1 MLSNPWVGQGSR
13 KSAIGLSAFSP
24 YLFAQR
30 EILNLYF
37 LPKLRDLPQ
46 VDMVPFK
53 LAFTWGYNQ
62 TIPGLAAYATEN
74 QIVQIHV
81 PTFVWGI
88 NGVATNPEERGGS
101 PGNFQFQ
108 IFHTHDGRQRRWFNR
123 PSTLAESCGTGPLP
137 QLFRAPYLI
146 LPDDSIECE
155 VQNLSA
161 PIAPSVTSVQ
171 IVLLCGEVAPGVL
184 S

>member
-1 MLSNPWVGQGSR
+1 MSSNPWVGQGQR

-24 YLFAQR
+24 YMFAQR
-30 EILNLYF
+30 EILNVYF

-53 LAFTWGYNQ
+53 LAFTWGFNQ

-74 QIVQIHV
+74 QIEQIHV
-81 PTFVWGI
+81 PTFVFGI
-88 NGVATNPEERGGS
+88 NGIVFDAPGAGATA
-101 PGNFQFQ
+101 NFQFQ
-108 IFHTHDGRQRRWFNR
+108 IYHTHDGRQRRMFNR
-123 PSTLAESCGTGPLP
+123 PSTYNESCGSGGHP

-155 VQNLSA
+155 VQNLGL
-161 PIAPSVTSVQ
+161 PIAPNVTSIQ